1 MNPEQS
7 MNQEQSMTQ
16 QNGKSQPPNFAV
28 VLGSGGVR
36 SIAALG
42 MVEVLVREGL
52 MPELIVGCSAGALFG
67 ALIAAGHKA
76 EEAVRIATTLWSA
89 DITRKRR
96 WRALP
101 QMLWP
106 SLCRFDANFALRD
119 DSPVL
124 QRLDKAFGDLRL
136 EDLRV
141 PLRVTAT
148 DATTG
153 DTVVLSRG
161 SVVEALRAAVVLP
174 FMFSAVQ
181 IDGRRLIDGFV
192 SDPLPVSAAAD
203 AHSVLAL
210 GFASPMPHRV
220 DRPAR
225 MLAQVTSAMT
235 NNLVQARLAAAT
247 ASGQRLMTLMPLLER
262 RVGLFDTD
270 AMPYL
275 VDAGRRATEARLPAI
290 LALLSQRPH
299 LVAA

>member
-1 MNPEQS
+1 
-7 MNQEQSMTQ
+7 MTQ
-16 QNGKSQPPNFAV
+16 QKSKSQPLNFAL

-42 MVEVLVREGL
+42 MVEVLAREGL
-52 MPELIVGCSAGALFG
+52 MPDLIVGCSAGAMFG
-67 ALIAAGHKA
+67 ALVAAGHNA
-76 EEAVRIATTLWSA
+76 DEAVRIATRLWSA

-106 SLCRFDANFALRD
+106 QLCRFSADFALRD
-119 DSPVL
+119 DRKVMQQL
-124 QRLDKAFGDLRL
+124 EQAFGDLRL

-141 PLRVTAT
+141 PLRVGTT
-148 DATTG
+148 DAATG
-153 DTVVLSRG
+153 DAVVLSRG
-161 SVVEALRAAVVLP
+161 SVVEALRAAVALP
-174 FMFSAVQ
+174 FMFSAVH
-181 IDGRRLIDGFV
+181 IEGRRLIDGFV

-203 AHSVLAL
+203 ANCVLAL
-210 GFASPMPHRV
+210 GFASPMPHRI

-235 NNLVQARLAAAT
+235 NNLVQARLQAAA
-247 ASGQRLMTLMPLLER
+247 ANGQRLITLMPTLER
-262 RVGLFDTD
+262 RVGLFDTE

-290 LALLSQRPH
+290 LAMLDQRPQ
-299 LVAA
+299 LAVA